1 MSNSAFEHQQQEG
14 IWPWSGIFH
23 HTQFYWSGIDFCLRQ
38 ETSEEDTEAD
48 ESFVSTDA
56 EGIPHHEETRG
67 CEADVNKDQ
76 DVDQQGVTDE
86 DVEEVSKEVRG
97 EAMEAIETG
106 SDEEETETRSLE
118 EEEEEEVKEGE
129 NEEEEL
135 ENVVEESG
143 NEEAKAEDGVER
155 DTQEE
160 IQEVEGDIFEEE
172 DMNVSIAF
180 VSARPRME
188 TLEQV

>member
-1 MSNSAFEHQQQEG
+1 MEHQQQEG

-23 HTQFYWSGIDFCLRQ
+23 HTHFYWSGIDFCLRQ

-118 EEEEEEVKEGE
+118 EEEEEEK
-129 NEEEEL
+129 
-135 ENVVEESG
+135 
-143 NEEAKAEDGVER
+143 
-155 DTQEE
+155 
-160 IQEVEGDIFEEE
+160 
-172 DMNVSIAF
+172 
-180 VSARPRME
+180 
-188 TLEQV
+188 

>member
-129 NEEEEL
+129 NEEEL
-135 ENVVEESG
+135 VNVVEESG

-160 IQEVEGDIFEEE
+160 IQEVEGDRIEEE
-172 DMNVSIAF
+172 DMDVSTAF

>member
-129 NEEEEL
+129 NEEEL
-135 ENVVEESG
+135 VNVVEESG

-172 DMNVSIAF
+172 DMNVSTAF

>member
-1 MSNSAFEHQQQEG
+1 MS
-14 IWPWSGIFH
+14 
-23 HTQFYWSGIDFCLRQ
+23 RQ
-38 ETSEEDTEAD
+38 ENSEEDTEGD
-48 ESFVSTDA
+48 ESFVSADA
-56 EGIPHHEETRG
+56 ERLPEEASEEAVPESQDS
-67 CEADVNKDQ
+67 EADVNKDQ
-76 DVDQQGVTDE
+76 GDVDQEGVTDE

-97 EAMEAIETG
+97 EAMEAIETV
-106 SDEEETETRSLE
+106 SDEEETESRSLE
-118 EEEEEEVKEGE
+118 EEEEEVKKGE

-135 ENVVEESG
+135 ENVAEESG
-143 NEEAKAEDGVER
+143 NEEAKSEDGVER

-172 DMNVSIAF
+172 DMNVSTAF